1 MKHLFRIKNKVTNL
15 YLGKTRYSICSKIGV
30 LYSSLEQANLSLNE
44 SINNTKKK
52 DANHKFENYDIE
64 EIKIEIVKN
73 HLPVIL

>member
-1 MKHLFRIKNKVTNL
+1 MNLFRIKNKVTNL
-15 YLGKTRYSICSKIGV
+15 YLGKTRYSICSKTGV
-30 LYSSLEQANLSLNE
+30 LYTSLQQANLSLNE